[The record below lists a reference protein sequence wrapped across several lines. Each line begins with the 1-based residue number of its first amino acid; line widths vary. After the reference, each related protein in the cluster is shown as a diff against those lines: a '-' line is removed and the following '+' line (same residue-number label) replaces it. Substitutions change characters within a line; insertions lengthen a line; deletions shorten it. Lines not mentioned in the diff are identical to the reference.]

1 MWKYRERVARRP
13 GREQTEPTVA
23 TYVELPESLNRQLR
37 VFAAE
42 QRTALRY
49 VVEDALRA
57 YLPPSDPPSTTGDPR
72 TKRAVKP

>member
-1 MWKYRERVARRP
+1 MRSKYREQVARRP

-23 TYVELPESLNRQLR
+23 TNVELPESLNRQLR

-42 QRTALRY
+42 QRIALRY

-57 YLPPSDPPSTTGDPR
+57 YLPPADPR
-72 TKRAVKP
+72 STPSDDRAT